1 MIQFNDIFQI
11 VADSFFNGSVEVA
24 GVIVLVCLLAGVMA
38 LSKKLITTLILA
50 VPLIMVFAFMGWLPS
65 EIGLV
70 MLVIVALSIAFQS
83 RAVFD

>member
-24 GVIVLVCLLAGVMA
+24 GVIVLVAILAGVMA
-38 LSKKLITTLILA
+38 ISKKLITSLILA
-50 VPLIMVFAFMGWLPS
+50 VPLIMIFAFMGWLPS

-70 MLVIVALSIAFQS
+70 MLVIVALFIALQS

>member
-11 VADSFFNGSVEVA
+11 VADSFFNGSIEMA
-24 GVIVLVCLLAGVMA
+24 GVIVLVAILAAVMA

-50 VPLIMVFAFMGWLPS
+50 VPLIMIFAYSGFLPG
-65 EIGLV
+65 EVGLV
-70 MLVIVALSIAFQS
+70 MLVIVALAIALQS